1 MKNARTAALAT
12 MLALPL
18 AAVAQATAP
27 ATKGVRPNVSN
38 CIGCH
43 GIPGYQASFPRVYHV
58 PKIGGQSEKYL
69 EAALHAYKKGDRD
82 HPTMRAIAATLSDEQ
97 INALAAYYAARA
109 SSGK

>member
-18 AAVAQATAP
+18 AAVAQAPAP
-27 ATKGVRPNVSN
+27 AAKGVQPNVSN
-38 CIGCH
+38 CTGCH

-58 PKIGGQSEKYL
+58 PRIGGQSEKYL

-82 HPTMRAIAATLSDEQ
+82 HPSMRAIAASLSDEQ
-97 INALAAYYAARA
+97 IAALAAFYAARG